1 MCCRILRLAERSI
14 PGSCEGS
21 DSNAVI
27 REHEVFH
34 YPCTRSCIV
43 EINSLYS
50 MPAAVIHF

>member
-14 PGSCEGS
+14 SGNCGGS

-34 YPCTRSCIV
+34 YPYTRSCIV
-43 EINSLYS
+43 EINSLYPLS
-50 MPAAVIHF
+50 AAVIHF